1 MRWVAARQEWHGGDS
16 DPHQDLSW
24 KMAIW
29 PTARPWSAAPRG
41 FRGPRRPRGPR
52 TSEQKGQG
60 HFEKDIFLRH
70 YGNITPKIRTK
81 VTKLLGLECLEWEF
95 RFRFTVIHQSFLQ
108 VMSSVA
114 PKELEFDTWIY
125 SGQFH
130 EGLRTAPDG
139 TGWHRHLSLLES
151 CRTCRICRWHPQEW
165 KWPVRMAG
173 GWILV

>member
-81 VTKLLGLECLEWEF
+81 VTKLLGLECLECLEWEF
-95 RFRFTVIHQSFLQ
+95 RFRFTVIHRDSP
-108 VMSSVA
+108 VVSSGN
-114 PKELEFDTWIY
+114 EF
-125 SGQFH
+125 SGSQ
-130 EGLRTAPDG
+130 R
-139 TGWHRHLSLLES
+139 
-151 CRTCRICRWHPQEW
+151 
-165 KWPVRMAG
+165 AG
-173 GWILV
+173 I